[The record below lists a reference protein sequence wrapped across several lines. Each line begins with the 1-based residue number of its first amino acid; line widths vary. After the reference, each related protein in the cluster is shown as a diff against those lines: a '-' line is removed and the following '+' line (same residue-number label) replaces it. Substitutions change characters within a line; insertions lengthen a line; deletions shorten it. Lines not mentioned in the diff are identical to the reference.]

1 MNSQDASFT
10 ETDTQASDRQ
20 ALPSNVNQLIFEPV
34 SLIKKVQNSAISVI
48 QIKLIENKITVTL
61 KPALQDF

>member
-20 ALPSNVNQLIFEPV
+20 ALPSNVNQHIFEPV
-34 SLIKKVQNSAISVI
+34 SLIKKVQNSTISVI
-48 QIKLIENKITVTL
+48 KIKLIENKITVTL

>member
-34 SLIKKVQNSAISVI
+34 SLKKVQNSAISVI